1 MAVTDCHA
9 DGLSIGSEYVAAG
22 TIVWAAGV
30 RASPAAQWLGVEP
43 DRAGRI
49 PVTAGLTAPGHADIH
64 VIGDTAFALNPDG
77 ATQPGIAPVAKQQG
91 AYVARAILARLAG
104 SAPPPAFVYRDR
116 GLLATIGRKAAVIS
130 YRGLRLR
137 GWIAWWLWGAA
148 HVYFLVSLRNRVI
161 VVTQWLWSYVAFE
174 RGARLITGR

>member
-1 MAVTDCHA
+1 M
-9 DGLSIGSEYVAAG
+9 
-22 TIVWAAGV
+22 
-30 RASPAAQWLGVEP
+30 
-43 DRAGRI
+43 
-49 PVTAGLTAPGHADIH
+49 
-64 VIGDTAFALNPDG
+64 IGDTAFARNPDG

-104 SAPPPAFVYRDR
+104 RAPPPAFVYRDR

-130 YRGLRLR
+130 YRRLRLR

-161 VVTQWLWSYVAFE
+161 VVTQWLWSYVVFE